1 MEEEGSLML
10 VIKRL
15 LATLLMMTVAALP
28 AHAQEAAGNQT
39 APAVLADLYGR
50 ETPRST
56 VTGLVKALGERD
68 YTRAANYFE
77 VTQPENPKAIAAA
90 SDLARRL
97 ESALDSG
104 GSLIPFAGL
113 SNDATGRIDD
123 TLPPEQEQVGTL
135 KFNDKSEPILLTRGE
150 VTPGRQVWRVSSETM
165 KLLRAHAPKPEVTA
179 PADNITETTVAGAP
193 LVDWGLLLGLAIVS
207 FLALRLLASLILF
220 SLGRVVRNR
229 EQSAV
234 YRFSHA
240 ALPPLS
246 LFVAVIGFYAYA
258 DSLPVSIVAR
268 QTLLRYAGIVAWV
281 ALAWF
286 ALRFVDAVSRL
297 VIARMQ
303 RSQRRQAVSV
313 ITLLRRSAKL
323 FLLAFAIVAILDTL
337 GIDVTTG
344 IAALG
349 IGGIA
354 LALGAQKTIEN
365 LVGSVTVIV
374 DRPVQVGDFCKVGD
388 VTGTVEDVGMRSTR
402 IRTNDRTVV
411 TIPNGNFA
419 ALQIENFA
427 TRDRFLFN
435 PVIRLEYGISAEK
448 LREGI
453 EIIDGVLKEHASIA
467 EDGARASLAAFGESS
482 FNVEIFSYI
491 TTADAAE
498 AQYIKQDLL
507 LTMLER
513 LEKAGIA
520 LASPTRTLHINPSP
534 LTITREARPAEEAV
548 TD

>member
-1 MEEEGSLML
+1 ML
-10 VIKRL
+10 AIKRL
-15 LATLLMMTVAALP
+15 LAALLLAFAASAP
-28 AHAQEAAGNQT
+28 ASAQETTGNQV
-39 APAVLADLYGR
+39 APAVLADTYGR
-50 ETPRST
+50 ETPRSA
-56 VTGLVKALGERD
+56 VTGLVKALGEQD
-68 YTRAANYFE
+68 YARAANYFE
-77 VTQPENPKAIAAA
+77 LAPPANPAAA
-90 SDLARRL
+90 AAAADLARRL
-97 ESALDSG
+97 QTALDNG

-113 SNDATGRIDD
+113 SNEATGRIDD

-135 KFNDKSEPILLTRGE
+135 KLGDKDEPLLLTRGE
-150 VTPGRQVWRVSSETM
+150 VTEGQQLWRISSRTIQ
-165 KLLRAHAPKPEVTA
+165 LLRANA
-179 PADNITETTVAGAP
+179 PAPAVPEAAESITETSVAGAP
-193 LVDWGLLLGLAIVS
+193 LVDWGLLLGLAVVS
-207 FLALRLLASLILF
+207 FVALRLLASLALLA
-220 SLGRVVRNR
+220 LGHVVRNR
-229 EQSAV
+229 EQSPT

-286 ALRFVDAVSRL
+286 ALRFVDAMSRL

-313 ITLLRRSAKL
+313 ITLLRRSAKVL
-323 FLLAFAIVAILDTL
+323 LLAFAVVAILDTL

-419 ALQIENFA
+419 SLQIENFA
-427 TRDRFLFN
+427 TRDRYLFN
-435 PVIRLEYGISAEK
+435 PVIRLEYGVSAEK
-448 LREGI
+448 LREGVS
-453 EIIDGVLKEHASIA
+453 IIDTVLKEHPNTD
-467 EDGARASLAAFGESS
+467 EDARATLAGLGETSVD
-482 FNVEIFSYI
+482 VEVFSYI
-491 TTADAAE
+491 TVDDFVE
-498 AQYIKQDLL
+498 SLHIKQDLL
-507 LTMLER
+507 LTMMER
-513 LEKAGIA
+513 LEKAGLA
-520 LASPTRTLHINPSP
+520 LALPTRTLHFKPDP
-534 LTITREARPAEEAV
+534 LTIARAPAPEQDR
-548 TD
+548 TPQ

>member
-1 MEEEGSLML
+1 ML

-15 LATLLMMTVAALP
+15 LAALLLTVLAWAP
-28 AHAQEAAGNQT
+28 AHAQEAAGNT
-39 APAVLADLYGR
+39 TTPAVLADTYGR
-50 ETPRST
+50 ETPRSA
-56 VTGLVKALGERD
+56 VTGLVKALGEQD
-68 YTRAANYFE
+68 YARAANYFE
-77 VTQPENPKAIAAA
+77 LAPPNTPRAAAAA

-97 ESALDSG
+97 QAALDSG

-113 SNDATGRIDD
+113 SNEATGRVDD

-135 KFNDKSEPILLTRGE
+135 KLGNKEEPILLARGDVGE
-150 VTPGRQVWRVSSETM
+150 GQQLWRISSQTIRV
-165 KLLRAHAPKPEVTA
+165 LRAHAPEPPA
-179 PADNITETTVAGAP
+179 PAPAESITDTSVAGAP
-193 LVDWGLLLGLAIVS
+193 LLDWGLLLGLAAAS
-207 FLALRLLASLILF
+207 FIGLRLLASLVLAGI
-220 SLGRVVRNR
+220 GRVVRDR
-229 EQSAV
+229 EQSSTF
-234 YRFSHA
+234 RFSHA

-246 LFVAVIGFYAYA
+246 LFLAVVGFYIYA
-258 DSLPVSIVAR
+258 DALPVSIVAR

-286 ALRFVDAVSRL
+286 ALRFVDAISRL
-297 VIARMQ
+297 IIARMQ

-313 ITLLRRSAKL
+313 ITLLRRSAKVL
-323 FLLAFAIVAILDTL
+323 LLALAVVAILDTL

-388 VTGTVEDVGMRSTR
+388 VLGTVEDVGMRSTR

-419 ALQIENFA
+419 SLQIENFA
-427 TRDRFLFN
+427 PRDRYLFN
-435 PVIRLEYGISAEK
+435 PVIAIEYGISADK

-453 EIIDGVLKEHASIA
+453 SIIEGVLKEHAQIDQ
-467 EDGARASLAAFGESS
+467 EGARANLAGLGESS
-482 FNVEIFSYI
+482 LNVEVFSYI
-491 TTADAAE
+491 TVKDVVE
-498 AQYIKQDLL
+498 SIYIKQDLL
-507 LTMLER
+507 LSIMDR
-513 LEKAGIA
+513 LEKAGIS
-520 LASPTRTLHINPSP
+520 LAFPTRTLHLPEA
-534 LTITREARPAEEAV
+534 LKITRAPAKPEELSNSERE
-548 TD
+548 

>member
-1 MEEEGSLML
+1 ML
-10 VIKRL
+10 AIKRL
-15 LATLLMMTVAALP
+15 LAALLLAFAASAP
-28 AHAQEAAGNQT
+28 AVAQETTGNQV
-39 APAVLADLYGR
+39 APAVLADTYGR
-50 ETPRST
+50 ETPRSA
-56 VTGLVKALGERD
+56 VTGLVKALGEQD
-68 YTRAANYFE
+68 YARAANYFE
-77 VTQPENPKAIAAA
+77 LAPPSNPAAA
-90 SDLARRL
+90 AAAADLARRL
-97 ESALDSG
+97 QTALDNG

-113 SNDATGRIDD
+113 SNEATGRIDD

-135 KFNDKSEPILLTRGE
+135 KLGDKDEPLLLTRGE
-150 VTPGRQVWRVSSETM
+150 VTEGQQLWRISSRTIQ
-165 KLLRAHAPKPEVTA
+165 LLRANA
-179 PADNITETTVAGAP
+179 PAPAVPEAAQSITETSVAGAP
-193 LVDWGLLLGLAIVS
+193 LVDWGLLLGLAVVS
-207 FLALRLLASLILF
+207 FVALRLLASLALLA
-220 SLGRVVRNR
+220 LGHVVRNR
-229 EQSAV
+229 EQSPT

-286 ALRFVDAVSRL
+286 ALRFVDAMSRL

-313 ITLLRRSAKL
+313 ITLLRRSAKVL
-323 FLLAFAIVAILDTL
+323 LLAFAVVAILDTL

-419 ALQIENFA
+419 SLQIENFA
-427 TRDRFLFN
+427 TRDRYLFN
-435 PVIRLEYGISAEK
+435 PVIRLEYGVSADK
-448 LREGI
+448 LREGVS
-453 EIIDGVLKEHASIA
+453 IIDTVLKEHPNTD
-467 EDGARASLAAFGESS
+467 EDARATLAGLGETSV
-482 FNVEIFSYI
+482 NVEVFSYI
-491 TTADAAE
+491 TVDDFVE
-498 AQYIKQDLL
+498 SLHIKQDLL
-507 LTMLER
+507 LTMMER
-513 LEKAGIA
+513 LEKAGLA
-520 LASPTRTLHINPSP
+520 LALPTRTLHFKPDP
-534 LTITREARPAEEAV
+534 LTIARAPASEQDR
-548 TD
+548 TPQ

>member
-1 MEEEGSLML
+1 MP
-10 VIKRL
+10 VIKRILAVL
-15 LATLLMMTVAALP
+15 LLTFAAWGP
-28 AHAQEAAGNQT
+28 AHAQEATGNQV
-39 APAVLADLYGR
+39 APAVLADTYGR
-50 ETPRST
+50 ETPRSA
-56 VTGLVKALGERD
+56 VTGLVKALGEQD
-68 YTRAANYFE
+68 YARAANYFE
-77 VTQPENPKAIAAA
+77 LAPPANPAAAAAA

-97 ESALDSG
+97 QTALDNG

-113 SNDATGRIDD
+113 SNEATGRIDD

-135 KFNDKSEPILLTRGE
+135 KLGDKDEPLLLTRGE
-150 VTPGRQVWRVSSETM
+150 VTEGQQLWRISSRTIQ
-165 KLLRAHAPKPEVTA
+165 LLRANA
-179 PADNITETTVAGAP
+179 PAPAVPEGAQSITETSVAGAP
-193 LVDWGLLLGLAIVS
+193 LVDWGLLLGLAVVS
-207 FLALRLLASLILF
+207 FVALRLLASLALLA
-220 SLGRVVRNR
+220 LGHVVRNR
-229 EQSAV
+229 EQSPT

-286 ALRFVDAVSRL
+286 ALRFVDAMSRL

-313 ITLLRRSAKL
+313 ITLLRRSAKVL
-323 FLLAFAIVAILDTL
+323 LLAFAVVAILDTL

-419 ALQIENFA
+419 SLQIENFA
-427 TRDRFLFN
+427 TRDRYLFN
-435 PVIRLEYGISAEK
+435 PVIRLEYGVSAEK
-448 LREGI
+448 LREGVN
-453 EIIDGVLKEHASIA
+453 IIDTVLKEHPNTD
-467 EDGARASLAAFGESS
+467 EDARATLAGLGETSV
-482 FNVEIFSYI
+482 NVEVFSYI
-491 TTADAAE
+491 TVDDFVE
-498 AQYIKQDLL
+498 SLHIKQDLL
-507 LTMLER
+507 LTMMER
-513 LEKAGIA
+513 LEKAGLA
-520 LASPTRTLHINPSP
+520 LALPTRTLHFKPDP
-534 LTITREARPAEEAV
+534 LTIARAPAPDQDRE
-548 TD
+548 

>member
-1 MEEEGSLML
+1 ML
-10 VIKRL
+10 AIKRL
-15 LATLLMMTVAALP
+15 LAVLLLAFAASAP
-28 AHAQEAAGNQT
+28 AVAQETTGNQV
-39 APAVLADLYGR
+39 APAVLADTYGR
-50 ETPRST
+50 ETPRSA
-56 VTGLVKALGERD
+56 VTGLVKALGEQD
-68 YTRAANYFE
+68 YARAANYFE
-77 VTQPENPKAIAAA
+77 LAPPTNPAAA
-90 SDLARRL
+90 AAAADLARRL
-97 ESALDSG
+97 QTALDNG

-113 SNDATGRIDD
+113 SNEATGRIDD

-135 KFNDKSEPILLTRGE
+135 KLGDKDEPLLLTRGE
-150 VTPGRQVWRVSSETM
+150 VTEGQQLWRISSRTIQ
-165 KLLRAHAPKPEVTA
+165 LLRANA
-179 PADNITETTVAGAP
+179 PAPAVPEAAQSITETSVAGAP
-193 LVDWGLLLGLAIVS
+193 LVDWGLLLGLAVVS
-207 FLALRLLASLILF
+207 FVALRLLASLALLA
-220 SLGRVVRNR
+220 LGHVVRNR
-229 EQSAV
+229 EQSPT

-286 ALRFVDAVSRL
+286 ALRFVDAMSRL

-313 ITLLRRSAKL
+313 ITLLRRSAKVL
-323 FLLAFAIVAILDTL
+323 LLAFAVVAILDTL

-419 ALQIENFA
+419 SLQIENFA
-427 TRDRFLFN
+427 TRDRYLFN
-435 PVIRLEYGISAEK
+435 PVIRLEYGVSAEK
-448 LREGI
+448 LREGVN
-453 EIIDGVLKEHASIA
+453 IIDTVLKEHPNTD
-467 EDGARASLAAFGESS
+467 EDARATLAGLGETSV
-482 FNVEIFSYI
+482 NVEVFSYI
-491 TTADAAE
+491 TVDDFVE
-498 AQYIKQDLL
+498 SLHIKQDLL
-507 LTMLER
+507 LTMMER
-513 LEKAGIA
+513 LEKAGLA
-520 LASPTRTLHINPSP
+520 LALPTRTLHFKPDP
-534 LTITREARPAEEAV
+534 LTIARAPAPDQDRE
-548 TD
+548 

>member
-1 MEEEGSLML
+1 ML
-10 VIKRL
+10 AIKRL
-15 LATLLMMTVAALP
+15 LAALLLAFAASAP
-28 AHAQEAAGNQT
+28 ASAQETTGNQV
-39 APAVLADLYGR
+39 APAVLADTYGR
-50 ETPRST
+50 ETPRSA
-56 VTGLVKALGERD
+56 VTGLVKALGEQD
-68 YTRAANYFE
+68 YARAANYFE
-77 VTQPENPKAIAAA
+77 LAPPANPAAA
-90 SDLARRL
+90 AAAADLARRL
-97 ESALDSG
+97 QTALDNG

-113 SNDATGRIDD
+113 SNEATGRIDD

-135 KFNDKSEPILLTRGE
+135 KLGDKDEPLLLTRGE
-150 VTPGRQVWRVSSETM
+150 VTEGQQLWRISSRTIQ
-165 KLLRAHAPKPEVTA
+165 LLRANA
-179 PADNITETTVAGAP
+179 PAPAVPEAAQSITETSVAGAP
-193 LVDWGLLLGLAIVS
+193 LVDWGLLLGLAVVS
-207 FLALRLLASLILF
+207 FVALRLLASLALLA
-220 SLGRVVRNR
+220 LGHVVRNR
-229 EQSAV
+229 EQSPT

-286 ALRFVDAVSRL
+286 ALRFVDAMSRL

-313 ITLLRRSAKL
+313 ITLLRRSAKVL
-323 FLLAFAIVAILDTL
+323 LLAFAVVAILDTL

-419 ALQIENFA
+419 SLQIENFA
-427 TRDRFLFN
+427 TRDRYLFN
-435 PVIRLEYGISAEK
+435 PVIRLEYGVSADK
-448 LREGI
+448 LREGVS
-453 EIIDGVLKEHASIA
+453 IIDTVLKEHPNTD
-467 EDGARASLAAFGESS
+467 EDARATLAGLGETSV
-482 FNVEIFSYI
+482 NVEVFSYI
-491 TTADAAE
+491 TVDDFVE
-498 AQYIKQDLL
+498 SLHIKQDLL
-507 LTMLER
+507 LTMMER
-513 LEKAGIA
+513 LEKAGLA
-520 LASPTRTLHINPSP
+520 LALPTRTLHFKPDP
-534 LTITREARPAEEAV
+534 LTIARAPASEQDR
-548 TD
+548 TPQ

>member
-1 MEEEGSLML
+1 
-10 VIKRL
+10 
-15 LATLLMMTVAALP
+15 
-28 AHAQEAAGNQT
+28 
-39 APAVLADLYGR
+39 
-50 ETPRST
+50 
-56 VTGLVKALGERD
+56 
-68 YTRAANYFE
+68 
-77 VTQPENPKAIAAA
+77 
-90 SDLARRL
+90 
-97 ESALDSG
+97 
-104 GSLIPFAGL
+104 
-113 SNDATGRIDD
+113 
-123 TLPPEQEQVGTL
+123 
-135 KFNDKSEPILLTRGE
+135 
-150 VTPGRQVWRVSSETM
+150 
-165 KLLRAHAPKPEVTA
+165 
-179 PADNITETTVAGAP
+179 
-193 LVDWGLLLGLAIVS
+193 LLGLAVVS
-207 FLALRLLASLILF
+207 FVALRLLASLALLA
-220 SLGRVVRNR
+220 LGHVVRNR
-229 EQSAV
+229 EQSPT

-286 ALRFVDAVSRL
+286 ALRFVDAMSRL

-313 ITLLRRSAKL
+313 ITLLRRSAKVL
-323 FLLAFAIVAILDTL
+323 LLAFAVVAILDTL

-419 ALQIENFA
+419 SLQIENFA
-427 TRDRFLFN
+427 TRDRYLFN
-435 PVIRLEYGISAEK
+435 PVIRLEYGVSAEK
-448 LREGI
+448 LREGVS
-453 EIIDGVLKEHASIA
+453 IIDTVLKEHPNTD
-467 EDGARASLAAFGESS
+467 EDARATLAGLGETSVD
-482 FNVEIFSYI
+482 VEVFSYI
-491 TTADAAE
+491 TVDDFVE
-498 AQYIKQDLL
+498 SLHIKQDLL
-507 LTMLER
+507 LTMMER
-513 LEKAGIA
+513 LEKAGLA
-520 LASPTRTLHINPSP
+520 LALPTRTLHFKPDP
-534 LTITREARPAEEAV
+534 LTIARAPAPEQDR
-548 TD
+548 TPQ

>member
-1 MEEEGSLML
+1 ML
-10 VIKRL
+10 AIKRL
-15 LATLLMMTVAALP
+15 LAALLLAFAASAP
-28 AHAQEAAGNQT
+28 ASAQETTGNQV
-39 APAVLADLYGR
+39 APAVLADTYGR
-50 ETPRST
+50 ETPRSA
-56 VTGLVKALGERD
+56 VTGLVKALGEQD
-68 YTRAANYFE
+68 YARAANYFE
-77 VTQPENPKAIAAA
+77 LAPPANPAAA
-90 SDLARRL
+90 AAAADLARRL
-97 ESALDSG
+97 QTALDNG

-113 SNDATGRIDD
+113 SNEATGRIDD

-135 KFNDKSEPILLTRGE
+135 KLGDKDEPLLLTRGE
-150 VTPGRQVWRVSSETM
+150 VTEGQQLWRISSRTIQ
-165 KLLRAHAPKPEVTA
+165 LLRANA
-179 PADNITETTVAGAP
+179 PAPAVPEAAQSITETSVAGAP
-193 LVDWGLLLGLAIVS
+193 LVDWGLLLGLAVVS
-207 FLALRLLASLILF
+207 FVALRLLASLALLA
-220 SLGRVVRNR
+220 LGYVVRNR
-229 EQSAV
+229 EQSPT

-286 ALRFVDAVSRL
+286 ALRFVDAMSRL

-313 ITLLRRSAKL
+313 ITLMRRSAKVL
-323 FLLAFAIVAILDTL
+323 LLAFAVVAILDTL

-419 ALQIENFA
+419 SLQIENFA
-427 TRDRFLFN
+427 TRDRYLFN
-435 PVIRLEYGISAEK
+435 PVIRLEYGVSAEK
-448 LREGI
+448 LREGVS
-453 EIIDGVLKEHASIA
+453 IIDTVLKEHPNTD
-467 EDGARASLAAFGESS
+467 EDARATLAGLGETSV
-482 FNVEIFSYI
+482 NVEVFSYI
-491 TTADAAE
+491 TVDDFVE
-498 AQYIKQDLL
+498 SLHIKQDLL
-507 LTMLER
+507 LTMMER
-513 LEKAGIA
+513 LEKAGLA
-520 LASPTRTLHINPSP
+520 LALPTRTLHFKPDP
-534 LTITREARPAEEAV
+534 LTIARAPAPEQDR
-548 TD
+548 TPQ

>member
-1 MEEEGSLML
+1 ML
-10 VIKRL
+10 AIRRL
-15 LATLLMMTVAALP
+15 LAALLLAFAASAP
-28 AHAQEAAGNQT
+28 ASAQETTGNQV
-39 APAVLADLYGR
+39 APAVLADTYGR
-50 ETPRST
+50 ETPRSA
-56 VTGLVKALGERD
+56 VTGLVKALGEQD
-68 YTRAANYFE
+68 YARAANYFE
-77 VTQPENPKAIAAA
+77 LAPPANPAAA
-90 SDLARRL
+90 AAAADLARRL
-97 ESALDSG
+97 QTALDNG

-113 SNDATGRIDD
+113 SNEATGRIDD

-135 KFNDKSEPILLTRGE
+135 KLGDKDEPLLLTRGE
-150 VTPGRQVWRVSSETM
+150 VTEGQQLWRISSRTIQ
-165 KLLRAHAPKPEVTA
+165 LLRANA
-179 PADNITETTVAGAP
+179 PAPAVPEAAQSITETSVAGAP
-193 LVDWGLLLGLAIVS
+193 LVDWGLLLGLAVVS
-207 FLALRLLASLILF
+207 FVALRLLASLALLA
-220 SLGRVVRNR
+220 LGHVVRNR
-229 EQSAV
+229 EQSPT

-286 ALRFVDAVSRL
+286 ALRFVDAMSRL

-313 ITLLRRSAKL
+313 ITLLRRSAKVL
-323 FLLAFAIVAILDTL
+323 LLAFAVVAILDTL

-419 ALQIENFA
+419 SLQIENFA
-427 TRDRFLFN
+427 TRDRYLFN
-435 PVIRLEYGISAEK
+435 PVIRLEYGVSAEK
-448 LREGI
+448 LREGVS
-453 EIIDGVLKEHASIA
+453 IIDTVLKEHPNTD
-467 EDGARASLAAFGESS
+467 EDARATLAGLGETSV
-482 FNVEIFSYI
+482 NVEVFSYI
-491 TTADAAE
+491 TVDDFVE
-498 AQYIKQDLL
+498 SLHIKQDLL
-507 LTMLER
+507 LTMMER
-513 LEKAGIA
+513 LEKAGLA
-520 LASPTRTLHINPSP
+520 LALPTRTLHFKPDP
-534 LTITREARPAEEAV
+534 LTIARAPAPEQDR
-548 TD
+548 TPQ

>member
-1 MEEEGSLML
+1 ML
-10 VIKRL
+10 AIKRL
-15 LATLLMMTVAALP
+15 LAVLLLAFAASAP
-28 AHAQEAAGNQT
+28 AVAQETTGNQV
-39 APAVLADLYGR
+39 APAVLADTYGR
-50 ETPRST
+50 ETPRSA
-56 VTGLVKALGERD
+56 VTGLVKALGEQD
-68 YTRAANYFE
+68 YARAANYFE
-77 VTQPENPKAIAAA
+77 LAPPTNPAAA
-90 SDLARRL
+90 AAAADLARRL
-97 ESALDSG
+97 QTALDNG

-113 SNDATGRIDD
+113 SNEATGRIDD

-135 KFNDKSEPILLTRGE
+135 KLGDKDEPLLLTRGE
-150 VTPGRQVWRVSSETM
+150 VTEGQQLWRISSRTIQ
-165 KLLRAHAPKPEVTA
+165 LLRANA
-179 PADNITETTVAGAP
+179 PAPAVPEAAQSITETSVAGAP
-193 LVDWGLLLGLAIVS
+193 LVDWGLLLGLAVVS
-207 FLALRLLASLILF
+207 FVALRLLASLALLA
-220 SLGRVVRNR
+220 LGHVVRNR
-229 EQSAV
+229 EQSPT

-286 ALRFVDAVSRL
+286 ALRFVDAMSRL

-313 ITLLRRSAKL
+313 ITLLRRSAKVL
-323 FLLAFAIVAILDTL
+323 LLAFAVVAILDTL

-419 ALQIENFA
+419 SLQIENFA
-427 TRDRFLFN
+427 TRDRYLFN
-435 PVIRLEYGISAEK
+435 PVIRLEYGVSAEK
-448 LREGI
+448 LREGVN
-453 EIIDGVLKEHASIA
+453 IIDTVLKEHPNTD
-467 EDGARASLAAFGESS
+467 EDARATLAGLGETSV
-482 FNVEIFSYI
+482 NVEVFSYI
-491 TTADAAE
+491 TVDDLVE
-498 AQYIKQDLL
+498 SLHIKQDLL
-507 LTMLER
+507 LTMMER
-513 LEKAGIA
+513 LEKAGLA
-520 LASPTRTLHINPSP
+520 LALPTRTLHFKPDP
-534 LTITREARPAEEAV
+534 LTIARAPAPDQDRE
-548 TD
+548 

>member
-1 MEEEGSLML
+1 ML

-15 LATLLMMTVAALP
+15 LAALLLTMVPWAP
-28 AHAQEAAGNQT
+28 VQAQEAATNQT
-39 APAVLADLYGR
+39 VPAVLADTYGR
-50 ETPRST
+50 ETPRSA
-56 VTGLVKALGERD
+56 VTGLVKALGEQD
-68 YTRAANYFE
+68 YARAANYFE
-77 VTQPENPKAIAAA
+77 IAPPANPRAAAAA

-97 ESALDSG
+97 QGALDSG

-113 SNDATGRIDD
+113 SNEATGRVDD
-123 TLPPEQEQVGTL
+123 TLPLEQEQVGTL
-135 KFNDKSEPILLTRGE
+135 KFNDQDVPLLLTRGE
-150 VTPGRQVWRVSSETM
+150 VTKGQQLWRVSAQTI
-165 KLLRAHAPKPEVTA
+165 KLLRTHAPEAAA
-179 PADNITETTVAGAP
+179 PAADNITETSVAGAP
-193 LVDWGLLLGLAIVS
+193 IVDWGLLLGLAVVS
-207 FLALRLLASLILF
+207 FVALRLLASLVLF
-220 SLGRVVRNR
+220 LLGRVVRNR
-229 EQSAV
+229 EQSPTF
-234 YRFSHA
+234 RFSHA

-246 LFVAVIGFYAYA
+246 LFLAVIGFYAYA
-258 DSLPVSIVAR
+258 DALPVSIVAR
-268 QTLLRYAGIVAWV
+268 QTLLRYAGIVAWI

-286 ALRFVDAVSRL
+286 ALRFIDAISRL

-323 FLLAFAIVAILDTL
+323 MLLAFAIVAILDTL

-427 TRDRFLFN
+427 TRDRYLFN
-435 PVIRLEYGISAEK
+435 PVIGLEYGVSADK
-448 LREGI
+448 VREGI
-453 EIIDGVLKEHASIA
+453 AIIEGVLKEHESIDQ
-467 EDGARASLAAFGESS
+467 DGPRATLAGFGESAL
-482 FNVEIFSYI
+482 NVEVFSYI
-491 TTADAAE
+491 AVSDAVE
-498 AQYIKQDLL
+498 ALHIKQDLL
-507 LTMLER
+507 LAMLER
-513 LEKAGIA
+513 LEKAGLG
-520 LASPTRTLHINPSP
+520 LAFPTRTLHLKPDP
-534 LTITREARPAEEAV
+534 LTIARPPRPPENSL

>member
-1 MEEEGSLML
+1 MP
-10 VIKRL
+10 VIKRILAVL
-15 LATLLMMTVAALP
+15 LLTFAACGP
-28 AHAQEAAGNQT
+28 AHAQETTGNQV
-39 APAVLADLYGR
+39 APAVLADTYGR
-50 ETPRST
+50 ETPRSA
-56 VTGLVKALGERD
+56 VTGLVKALGEQD
-68 YTRAANYFE
+68 YARAANYFE
-77 VTQPENPKAIAAA
+77 LAPPANPAAAAAA

-97 ESALDSG
+97 QTALDNG

-113 SNDATGRIDD
+113 SNEATGRIDD

-135 KFNDKSEPILLTRGE
+135 KLGGKDEPLLLTRGE
-150 VTPGRQVWRVSSETM
+150 VTEGQQLWRISSRTIQ
-165 KLLRAHAPKPEVTA
+165 LLRANA
-179 PADNITETTVAGAP
+179 PAPAVPEAAQSITETSVAGAP
-193 LVDWGLLLGLAIVS
+193 LVDWGLLLGLAVVS
-207 FLALRLLASLILF
+207 FVALRLLASLALLA
-220 SLGRVVRNR
+220 LGHVVRNR
-229 EQSAV
+229 EQSPT

-286 ALRFVDAVSRL
+286 ALRFVDAMSRL

-313 ITLLRRSAKL
+313 ITLLRRSAKVL
-323 FLLAFAIVAILDTL
+323 LLAFAVVAILDTL

-419 ALQIENFA
+419 SLQIENFA
-427 TRDRFLFN
+427 TRDRYLFN
-435 PVIRLEYGISAEK
+435 PVIRLEYGVSAEK
-448 LREGI
+448 LREGVNL
-453 EIIDGVLKEHASIA
+453 IDTVLKEHPNT
-467 EDGARASLAAFGESS
+467 DQDARATLAGLGETSV
-482 FNVEIFSYI
+482 NVEVFSYI
-491 TTADAAE
+491 TVDDFVE
-498 AQYIKQDLL
+498 SLHIKQDLL
-507 LTMLER
+507 LTMMER
-513 LEKAGIA
+513 LEKAGLA
-520 LASPTRTLHINPSP
+520 LALPTRTLHFKPDP
-534 LTITREARPAEEAV
+534 LTIARAPAPDQDRE
-548 TD
+548 